1 MSWIQTY
8 TGKQFFPLEARSA
21 DIDIADIAHALSL
34 QCRFNGHCRCFYSV
48 AEHSV
53 RVSRAVPA
61 SHARWGL
68 LHDAGEAYLS
78 DLPRPIKL
86 ELPAF
91 SAFEGRLLEVVA
103 ERFGLPWPMPP
114 EVLDADNRLLVTEA
128 RDLMGP
134 PPASWGM
141 ERIAPYVE
149 PIEPWSPPTAEQRF
163 LDRFGELFFKRQAA
177 ER

>member
-8 TGKQFFPLEARSA
+8 TAKQFFPLDARLD
-21 DIDIADIAHALSL
+21 DIEIDDIAHGLSL

-53 RVSRAVPA
+53 RVSHAVPTG
-61 SHARWGL
+61 HERWGL

-78 DLPRPIKL
+78 DLPRPIKQ

-91 SAFEGRLLEVVA
+91 SEFEDRLLQIIA
-103 ERFGLPWPMPP
+103 QRYSLPWPIPP
-114 EVLDADNRLLVTEA
+114 EVLEADNRLLVTEA

-141 ERIAPYVE
+141 EDVVPLAE
-149 PIEPWSPPTAEQRF
+149 TIEPWSAAEAEQRF
-163 LDRFGELFFKRQAA
+163 LARFRELGS
-177 ER
+177 